1 MFFKKTASQGGLIAA
16 YELNNKDDSSV
27 DSSAAYEFFIKS
39 TMVPENMR
47 YQTIDGQVKIAGID
61 EEYCP
66 FKYTSIYGVSN
77 WGNGRN
83 QYGGVHEKDDA
94 NTGGQIKCY
103 GPGGTHHG
111 VKLMTKANSM
121 LPVVNACSRLCDAVS
136 GCEAFWADLPTHQT
150 RGTYHERTG
159 RCCLKGKKTFTN
171 ANTRLY
177 LKHSNNANGNGAWNR
192 EQIRGAYFV
201 KVKNGKMG
209 VRSYRKSY

>member
-1 MFFKKTASQGGLIAA
+1 
-16 YELNNKDDSSV
+16 
-27 DSSAAYEFFIKS
+27 
-39 TMVPENMR
+39 MVPENMR

-150 RGTYHERTG
+150 RGTVMKEPG
-159 RCCLKGKKTFTN
+159 DV
-171 ANTRLY
+171 A
-177 LKHSNNANGNGAWNR
+177 
-192 EQIRGAYFV
+192 
-201 KVKNGKMG
+201 
-209 VRSYRKSY
+209 